1 MDVLQHINK
10 LFCTLSTF
18 LCCQVLYSQIPK
30 EAAFPLEIADLI
42 GLKMCDD
49 YTLSY
54 FVLNTPIDGY
64 HSYNHGI
71 IEHNKG
77 EKSTQSTRIIDNFFS
92 DFHNKK
98 DGYKPSIDKFLRIDS
113 IYPSQPE
120 KKYQIKVEAVKVEYS
135 DMIFNLDSFSKEEVT
150 ENTVMEV
157 TRDNKTIEKHW
168 KNRDGDQMIN
178 TIIFYDGKKISDITE
193 NITTKTKKSIN
204 YKYNTEELL
213 SKVEFYN
220 WSNTDSIPT
229 LLNTFR
235 YTYDDKSK
243 LLEVSKE
250 SFREKYSISYLN
262 NDKIRVFGINYLNHS
277 RYEEGSLVEY
287 FLDSK
292 GSISAYKYFKIIT
305 ETYSGGQE
313 GDGDHRRLITVKS
326 TSNYELIC
334 HGIIM
339 CK

>member
-1 MDVLQHINK
+1 MKVLQHINK
-10 LFCTLSTF
+10 LLLVISAFC
-18 LCCQVLYSQIPK
+18 CGQILYAQIPK
-30 EAAFPLEIADLI
+30 EATLPLEIADLI

-49 YTLSY
+49 YALSY

-64 HSYNHGI
+64 NSYNHGI
-71 IEHNKG
+71 IEHNQG
-77 EKSTQSTRIIDNFFS
+77 EKSTETTRIIDNFFS
-92 DFHNKK
+92 EFHNEK

-113 IYPSQPE
+113 IYPSQPK
-120 KKYQIKVEAVKVEYS
+120 KKYQIKVEKVKVEYS
-135 DMIFNLDSFSKEEVT
+135 DMIFNFDSFSKEEVT

-157 TRDNKTIEKHW
+157 TRDNKAIEKHW

-178 TIIFYDGKKISDITE
+178 TVIFYDGKIISDITE
-193 NITTKTKKSIN
+193 NITTKTKESIN

-213 SKVEFYN
+213 SKVDYYS
-220 WSNTDSIPT
+220 WSSTDSIPT
-229 LLNTFR
+229 LVNTFR

-243 LLEVSKE
+243 LMEISKE
-250 SFREKYSISYLN
+250 GFREKYFISYID
-262 NDKIRVFGINYLNHS
+262 NDKIRVYGINDLNHS
-277 RYEEGSLVEY
+277 RYEKRSLVEY

-313 GDGDHRRLITVKS
+313 GEGDHRRLITVKS

>member
-1 MDVLQHINK
+1 MNPLQYINK
-10 LFCTLSTF
+10 ILCTLST
-18 LCCQVLYSQIPK
+18 LCCGQILYSQIPK
-30 EAAFPLEIADLI
+30 ESTFPLEIAELI

-54 FVLNTPIDGY
+54 FVMNVSNDGY
-64 HSYNHGI
+64 NSYNHGI
-71 IEHNKG
+71 IGRNQG
-77 EKSTQSTRIIDNFFS
+77 EKSTQSTRIIENFFS

-98 DGYKPSIDKFLRIDS
+98 DGYKPSIDRFLRIDS
-113 IYPSQPE
+113 IYPSQPK
-120 KKYQIKVEAVKVEYS
+120 KKYQIHVEEVKVEYS
-135 DMIFNLDSFSKEEVT
+135 DMISNFDSLSKQEVSKK
-150 ENTVMEV
+150 TVVEV
-157 TRDNKTIEKHW
+157 TRDNQAVEKHW

-193 NITTKTKKSIN
+193 NVTTKTKKSVN
-204 YKYNTEELL
+204 YNYNTEELL
-213 SKVEFYN
+213 NKVEYYK
-220 WSNTDSIPT
+220 WSNTDSIPS

-235 YTYDDKSK
+235 YTYDEKSK
-243 LLEVSKE
+243 LREISSE
-250 SFREKYSISYLN
+250 SLREKYSISYID
-262 NDKIRVFGINYLNHS
+262 NDKIRVYGINYVNHS

-292 GSISAYKYFKIIT
+292 GYISAYKYFKIIT

-313 GDGDHRRLITVKS
+313 GDGDQRVVTVKS